1 MTEELT
7 KENLAIERVMQA
19 AYLQAMQLDP
29 VDPQSETL
37 HLLRR
42 AFQRL
47 QEQLDGH

>member
-37 HLLRR
+37 HLLRQ
-42 AFQRL
+42 AFERQ